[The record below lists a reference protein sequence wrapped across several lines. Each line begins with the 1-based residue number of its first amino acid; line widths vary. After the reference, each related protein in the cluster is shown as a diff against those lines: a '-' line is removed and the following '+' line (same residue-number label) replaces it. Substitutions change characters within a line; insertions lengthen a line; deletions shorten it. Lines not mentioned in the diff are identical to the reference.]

1 VSAKTLLKATRAVE
15 KTSLESILNDGGSR
29 KDDVGSRKDDV
40 LGLELNVVLAVNGD
54 QKIQKRRMFHQLK

>member
-1 VSAKTLLKATRAVE
+1 
-15 KTSLESILNDGGSR
+15 LESILNDGGSR